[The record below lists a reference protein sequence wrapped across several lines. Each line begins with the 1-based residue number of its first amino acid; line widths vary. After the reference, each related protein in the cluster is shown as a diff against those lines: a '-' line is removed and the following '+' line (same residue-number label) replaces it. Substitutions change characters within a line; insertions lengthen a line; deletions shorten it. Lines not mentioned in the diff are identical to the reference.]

1 MRDLYAMA
9 TQESSPWMTSGWAT
23 TSPWSTAWVRAA
35 AAGGLGRADGLGE
48 PLLMGGC
55 RFSTDGSWI
64 SAGILL
70 TSRDEGELVPGGRGF
85 LTALV

>member
-1 MRDLYAMA
+1 MV
-9 TQESSPWMTSGWAT
+9 WAD
-23 TSPWSTAWVRAA
+23 V
-35 AAGGLGRADGLGE
+35 LGE

-70 TSRDEGELVPGGRGF
+70 TSRDEGELVPGGWGF
-85 LTALV
+85 LTALA